1 MEGIAFLITLY
12 QETQIDLQDKA
23 EVLEVIPGLDQ
34 RPAHLVVLQG
44 VRVPDHRDLRGQSRA
59 LQEVHQV
66 LLREL
71 QGVRVLVDQAE
82 ATKVNQVNTNK

>member
-1 MEGIAFLITLY
+1 MY
-12 QETQIDLQDKA
+12 QETQIDLQDKV
-23 EVLEVIPGLDQ
+23 EVLAVIPGPDQ

-44 VRVPDHRDLRGQSRA
+44 VLIPDHRDLQGQYQA
-59 LQEVHQV
+59 LQEVHQD

-71 QGVRVLVDQAE
+71 QGVRVHVDQAE